1 MATHAGVFFVR
12 VLVRLLL
19 LLVLAAGA
27 VAIRAE
33 PAAPAVTDAVWP
45 AGDVAAAYAAEVS
58 DLPVTFAEIWRD
70 HKPVMVALIAA
81 SAAALCL
88 LLLLLLYVVRLRHA
102 RRNAERHSVLLAE
115 EHNELRT
122 LLNAIPDMVWLKNPQ
137 GRYLFCNP
145 AFERLYGTPERLI
158 VGHDDDDFVDHDLA
172 EFFRQH
178 DRMAAEAGSPT
189 NNEEWLTHRADGYR
203 GLYQTTKTPVR
214 DAAGKLIGVLGVAR
228 DITRMREAKL
238 ALAKRADEQN
248 CLHAVF
254 RATEDLQRP
263 LDEVLQTVAALL
275 PAGWQSPECATACIE
290 LDGQRYCTPGF
301 RDCDDM
307 QAAPIRIDDT
317 GLECGRLIVA
327 YPEGLPAHEPRL
339 YAKEE
344 RVLLHAVADRLAS
357 TVRHRNDDENARRR
371 EDIFRAIVSQ
381 AADSITLVDAET
393 LRFVEFNDAACASL
407 GYSREEF
414 ANLRL
419 TDIQGDVDAATVVQR
434 IARFMAAG
442 SAQFDTQRR
451 RKDGTLRHAHVSLQ
465 VIRLQGHDYL
475 SIIWTDI
482 TERVQMQ
489 ARLENK
495 RRRLQ
500 DIIDATH
507 AGTWEWNLQ
516 TGEAVFN
523 DRWAEIFG
531 YQLSELQ
538 PFTVDSWER
547 FVHPDDLKRANEALR
562 RHLAGETDYYI
573 CDVRMRHR
581 DGHWV
586 WVVDHGR
593 VTQRDENG
601 RPLIISG
608 THVDITERRVAE
620 QSLRDSEE
628 RFRKLF
634 EDTRDAVLLMID
646 GGFADANRAALAMLG
661 VDGIDQ
667 LKGRTPLDFSPE
679 RQPDGQL
686 SATKAAEEIRQ
697 AFEQGANQFEWE
709 HVRAGGERFVVE
721 ITLTSIQHG
730 ERKLLHAVMRDIT
743 DKKLAA
749 AELEKHR
756 HHLEEL
762 VQSRTAELQ
771 QARLDAE
778 AANRAKS
785 TFLANM
791 SHEIRT
797 PMNAIL
803 GFTHLLNLEL
813 TQPSQMAKLEKISV
827 SARHLLGIIDD
838 ILDLSKI
845 EADRLQLEETN
856 LNVVATLDHVRS
868 MMHDRIESRQL
879 ALIEDIDPR
888 LSTLALL
895 GDPLRVGQVL
905 INYLSNAA
913 KFTDHGSITLRARL
927 LEQTADEVVL
937 RFEVQD
943 TGIGI
948 SEEQQTHL
956 FEPFEQAE
964 VSTTRKYGGTGL
976 GLVISRRL
984 ARMMGGDAG
993 VHSTRGQGSTFW
1005 FTARL
1010 KRAAAPLQLEV
1021 PVERCELRRGARIL
1035 LAEDNL
1041 INQEMARALLE
1052 SAGLLVDVA
1061 GDGAE
1066 AVRLVQAG
1074 RYDLVLMDMQMPVM
1088 DGLEATRRIRS
1099 LEAGSKLPILA
1110 MTANA
1115 FSEDRKRCIDAGMNG
1130 HLVKPVD
1137 PDKLFGAIAHWIP
1150 EHRTDGAAVVA
1161 PLASGSVAAMDE
1173 IAAPRIDQTLGMKYF
1188 GGRQALYQRALGQ
1201 FGPLHGGDT
1210 TLLRQAL
1217 DAGDRATAERIAHTL
1232 KSTSAMLG
1240 AEALRRLVT
1249 ALELSL
1255 HDGVAADQLNEDI
1268 DRVSAELAA
1277 VCAEV
1282 ARLLPDAAT
1291 AG

>member
-1 MATHAGVFFVR
+1 MKT
-12 VLVRLLL
+12 LLRLLL
-19 LLVLAAGA
+19 LLAFATGAA
-27 VAIRAE
+27 AIGAE
-33 PAAPAVTDAVWP
+33 PASTSVVDVVRAT
-45 AGDVAAAYAAEVS
+45 GDVASTHDAASVGS
-58 DLPVTFAEIWRD
+58 DAPVTFAEIWRD
-70 HKPVMVALIAA
+70 HRSFMFALLGT
-81 SAAALCL
+81 SAAAVFL
-88 LLLLLLYVVRLRHA
+88 LLLLMLHVLRLRHA
-102 RRNAERHSVLLAE
+102 RRDAERHAVQLAE
-115 EHNELRT
+115 KHNELRT
-122 LLNAIPDMVWLKNPQ
+122 LLDAIPDMVWLKNPQ

-145 AFERLYGTPERLI
+145 AFERLYGTPENLI
-158 VGHDDDDFVDHDLA
+158 VGRDDDEFVDHDLA
-172 EFFRQH
+172 EFFREH
-178 DRMAAEAGSPT
+178 DRIAAEAGSPT
-189 NNEEWLTHRADGYR
+189 TNEEWLTHRADGYC

-214 DAAGKLIGVLGVAR
+214 DSAGRLIGVLGVAR

-248 CLHAVF
+248 CLHEVF

-263 LDEVLQTVAALL
+263 LDEMLQAVAVLL
-275 PAGWQSPECATACIE
+275 PAGWQSPDSAAACVE
-290 LDGQRYCTPGF
+290 LDGQRHCSPGF
-301 RDCDDM
+301 RECDGM
-307 QAAPIRIDDT
+307 QVAHIRIDDT
-317 GLECGRLIVA
+317 VRGCVIVA
-327 YPEGLPAHEPRL
+327 YPDGLPAHEQRL
-339 YAKEE
+339 YVEEE

-357 TVRHRNDDENARRR
+357 TIRHREDDAAARRR
-371 EDIFRAIVSQ
+371 EEIFHAIVSQ

-393 LRFVEFNDAACASL
+393 LRFVEFNDAACTSL

-414 ANLRL
+414 ANLTL
-419 TDIQGDVDAATVVQR
+419 ADIQVDVDAMTVMRR
-434 IARFMAAG
+434 INSVTAAG

-451 RKDGTLRHAHVSLQ
+451 RKDGTTCDTHVSLQ
-465 VIRLQGHDYL
+465 MISLQGRRYL
-475 SIIWTDI
+475 SIIWADI

-489 ARLENK
+489 ALLETK
-495 RRRLQ
+495 HRRLQ

-516 TGEAVFN
+516 TGNAVFN

-538 PFTVDSWER
+538 PFTVESWER

-573 CDVRMRHR
+573 CDVRMKHR

-593 VTQRDENG
+593 VTQRDADG
-601 RPLIISG
+601 RPLIITG
-608 THVDITERRVAE
+608 THVDVTERRAAE
-620 QSLRDSEE
+620 QGLRDSEE

-646 GGFADANRAALAMLG
+646 DRFVDGNRAALAMLG
-661 VDGIDQ
+661 LDSIEQ
-667 LKGRTPLDFSPE
+667 LKDRTPLDFSPE

-686 SATKAAEEIRQ
+686 SADKASEEIKR
-697 AFEQGANQFEWE
+697 AFEQDANKFEWE
-709 HVRAGGERFVVE
+709 HVRADGRHFFAEVMLTPIRYGER
-721 ITLTSIQHG
+721 Q
-730 ERKLLHAVMRDIT
+730 LLHAVMRDIT

-749 AELEKHR
+749 AELESHR

-762 VQSRTAELQ
+762 VRSRTAELE

-813 TQPSQMAKLEKISV
+813 TKPSQMSKLDKIAG

-845 EADRLQLEETN
+845 EADRLQLEETHM
-856 LNVVATLDHVRS
+856 NVVATLDHVRS

-879 ALIEDIDPR
+879 TLIEDTDPR
-888 LSTLALL
+888 LSSLALI
-895 GDPLRVGQVL
+895 GDPLRLGQVL

-913 KFTDHGSITLRARL
+913 KFTEHGSVTLRARL
-927 LEQTADEVVL
+927 LQETAEDVVL

-948 SEEQQTHL
+948 TPEQQAHL
-956 FEPFEQAE
+956 FVPFEQAE
-964 VSTTRKYGGTGL
+964 TSTTRKYGGTGL

-984 ARMMGGDAG
+984 ARLMGGDAG
-993 VHSTRGQGSTFW
+993 VDSMPGHGSTFW

-1010 KRAAAPLQLEV
+1010 KRATTPVRVEV
-1021 PVERCELRRGARIL
+1021 QTESGALRRGAHVL
-1035 LAEDNL
+1035 LAEDNP

-1066 AVRLVQAG
+1066 AVRLVQSG

-1099 LEAGSKLPILA
+1099 LETGGKLPILA

-1137 PDKLFGAIAHWIP
+1137 PERLFAAIAHWIP
-1150 EHRTDGAAVVA
+1150 QHRTDGAAMAA
-1161 PLASGSVAAMDE
+1161 PLAAHDAATIDE
-1173 IAAPRIDQTLGMKYF
+1173 AVLPRIDQSVGMKYF
-1188 GGRQALYQRALGQ
+1188 GGREALYQRALGQ
-1201 FGPLHGGDT
+1201 FVPLHGDDPT
-1210 TLLRQAL
+1210 RLRQAL
-1217 DAGDRATAERIAHTL
+1217 EAGDRVTAERIAHTL

-1240 AEALRRLVT
+1240 ADTLRRLVT

-1255 HDGVAADQLNEDI
+1255 HDGVAAELLNGDI
-1268 DRVSAELAA
+1268 DRVGEELAA

-1282 ARLLPDAAT
+1282 ARLLPEAET